1 MTLDSPQIELDDTDL
16 THLRL
21 SQMTLDSPQI
31 EPDDTS
37 PQIESDDT

>member
-1 MTLDSPQIELDDTDL
+1 MTLDSPQIEPDDNL

-31 EPDDTS
+31 E
-37 PQIESDDT
+37 SDDT